1 MPRTIILLDLP
12 PAAFLL
18 TKTHPY
24 SAEDLYPAEP
34 ASATHPTQ
42 AREAKKSGA
51 ERLAELLKR
60 RTGSY
65 YLPARDYIAYDT
77 DGARCM
83 SGEDVPARVA

>member
-65 YLPARDYIAYDT
+65 YLPARD
-77 DGARCM
+77 CM
-83 SGEDVPARVA
+83 SEEEVPARVA